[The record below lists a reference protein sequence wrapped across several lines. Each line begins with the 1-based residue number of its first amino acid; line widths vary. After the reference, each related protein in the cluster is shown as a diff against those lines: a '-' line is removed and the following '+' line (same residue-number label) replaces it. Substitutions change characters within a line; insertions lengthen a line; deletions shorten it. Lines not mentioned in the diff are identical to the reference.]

1 MKFVGELFYPLPRL
15 FIIVNNS
22 FIFYKVIHTFVLNPY
37 DEIEMPSKNFIFVI
51 DVNFAIIICK
61 LWYYVAIMS
70 TRKS

>member
-1 MKFVGELFYPLPRL
+1 
-15 FIIVNNS
+15 
-22 FIFYKVIHTFVLNPY
+22 
-37 DEIEMPSKNFIFVI
+37 MPSKNFIFVI